1 MKKSKQFICLL
12 LSLMIAVVF
21 SSEAGENAIAS
32 TLTNA
37 SIQAKE
43 AQIEAAKKEKTQIQN
58 GLTNVKNLK
67 KELEKSKNDLTAY
80 VTELDANLSEIQAKI
95 NDLNEQIETKE
106 TEIETTEKELEEAIA
121 TQTAQYEAMKIRI
134 KFMYEKGNDTYLS
147 LMLSS
152 SSLGD
157 MMNRAE
163 YIEKISAYDKRMLDQ
178 YVEYSEYVAL
188 CKEALEDEKAVL
200 DETKKAQEDEEAAL
214 NDLIATKESEIS
226 KVSADITNKEAAI
239 AEYEADLA
247 AETEAIRALEAAV
260 AEERK
265 KLAAEQGRKYDGG
278 KFANP
283 CPSVVRISD
292 EYGWRIHPILGTKQ
306 FHNGIDMAAP
316 GGSPILAAYNGKV
329 VAATYSTTMG
339 NYIMIDHGDSLYTIY
354 MHASALYVSNG
365 QEVKRGDKIAAVGST
380 GRSTGN
386 HLHFSVRLNGDYQS
400 PWNYISK

>member
-1 MKKSKQFICLL
+1 MKRSKQFICLL
-12 LSLMIAVVF
+12 LSLIIAVVF
-21 SSEAGENAIAS
+21 SNEAGETAIAS

-95 NDLNEQIETKE
+95 NDLNEQITTKE

-152 SSLGD
+152 NSLGD

-247 AETEAIRALEAAV
+247 AETETIRAL
-260 AEERK
+260 
-265 KLAAEQGRKYDGG
+265 
-278 KFANP
+278 
-283 CPSVVRISD
+283 
-292 EYGWRIHPILGTKQ
+292 
-306 FHNGIDMAAP
+306 
-316 GGSPILAAYNGKV
+316 
-329 VAATYSTTMG
+329 
-339 NYIMIDHGDSLYTIY
+339 
-354 MHASALYVSNG
+354 
-365 QEVKRGDKIAAVGST
+365 
-380 GRSTGN
+380 
-386 HLHFSVRLNGDYQS
+386 
-400 PWNYISK
+400 